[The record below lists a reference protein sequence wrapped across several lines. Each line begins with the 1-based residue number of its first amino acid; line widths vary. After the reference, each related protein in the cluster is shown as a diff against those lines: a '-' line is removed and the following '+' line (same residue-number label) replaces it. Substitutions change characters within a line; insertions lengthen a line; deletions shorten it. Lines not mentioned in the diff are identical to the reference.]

1 MNRLVHQSSQPCAK
15 SELDLFVTPA
25 TQEMILGGKWVDV
38 HPIGFSPSDG
48 NVPLLFEIKGC
59 DDYIDVSQT
68 YISFKVKFLKAD
80 GSDLAGTEAIGPVN
94 ALLYA
99 MMSQIDVTI
108 ANDLI
113 TTLTNLDNYKA
124 IFQLLTNYS
133 PDALNSMFQCALF
146 YKDTAGNMDSI
157 KFLPGTNNVD
167 VPKFN
172 YGLHARNK
180 LMGAS
185 NEITLI
191 GRLTADFF
199 LQNRYLL
206 DNTDLTIKISRC
218 KNSFCYIG
226 TGDYKMKILGST
238 LHVRKV
244 QINPEVRLAH
254 AHCLEKS
261 NAKYPL
267 TRVDMKPISIPKNS
281 RNFYRENLCSGALPS
296 RIIFGL
302 VDSEAFNGKDSKN
315 PFNFQHFN
323 LSSVQFQ
330 VESVDFPYKPF
341 ETNYSANNYT
351 EAYFSHFLGV
361 NKSIS
366 DSGSIIDRNDFA
378 NGYALYAFDLSADL
392 CNQSHFNLIKS
403 GNLRMVLNFDTDTVV
418 NIVCIVYFE
427 YQNMIEINKNRQVIF
442 DYNIK

>member
-48 NVPLLFEIKGC
+48 GVPLLFEIKGC

-68 YISFKVKFLKAD
+68 YISFKVKFLKAN

-146 YKDTAGNMDSI
+146 YKDTEGNMDSI

-167 VPKFN
+167 VPNFN
-172 YGLHARNK
+172 NGLHARNK

-267 TRVDMKPISIPKNS
+267 TRVDMKPISIPKTQGI
-281 RNFYRENLCSGALPS
+281 FTVKTYVQVHYRQEL
-296 RIIFGL
+296 F
-302 VDSEAFNGKDSKN
+302 
-315 PFNFQHFN
+315 
-323 LSSVQFQ
+323 SV
-330 VESVDFPYKPF
+330 
-341 ETNYSANNYT
+341 
-351 EAYFSHFLGV
+351 
-361 NKSIS
+361 
-366 DSGSIIDRNDFA
+366 
-378 NGYALYAFDLSADL
+378 
-392 CNQSHFNLIKS
+392 
-403 GNLRMVLNFDTDTVV
+403 
-418 NIVCIVYFE
+418 
-427 YQNMIEINKNRQVIF
+427 
-442 DYNIK
+442 